1 MTRTSFLLLP
11 GLLASSLALALP
23 VFAEVAPAS
32 MGADAR
38 VRSVFYSPVDVI
50 RLDTQLRVNT
60 AIELG
65 AGERI
70 DSVLLGDS
78 EAFEVEVLSN
88 RTTVSI
94 KPVTSM
100 KRKRSTPSDRPRA
113 MRCWPSIRRPSEITM
128 GGRWAGSV

>member
-1 MTRTSFLLLP
+1 MTRTSFLLP
-11 GLLASSLALALP
+11 GLLASSLAFALP

-38 VRSVFYSPVDVI
+38 VRSVLYSPVDVI

-88 RTTVSI
+88 RTTVSRNSSTCA
-94 KPVTSM
+94 VLVRALM
-100 KRKRSTPSDRPRA
+100 KHG
-113 MRCWPSIRRPSEITM
+113 RRT
-128 GGRWAGSV
+128 